1 MEDLGSV
8 KRSVMRDVLSIYIP
22 SFFNMIGMSIV
33 SPILSIYS
41 KSFGVSHAVASLAIS
56 MNAFG
61 RFLADV
67 SVGVAADRWDRHPMM
82 LAGTLII
89 TAMALANANAPN
101 FSWFLVFR
109 FLQGA
114 GSGPTGCSGAKGFY
128 CGTVSVILVGEPAG
142 GCRAVGPRKLHPP
155 RRTAAP

>member
-1 MEDLGSV
+1 MEGSGSV

-41 KSFGVSHAVASLAIS
+41 KSFGVSYAVASLAIS

-67 SVGVAADRWDRHPMM
+67 PVGVAADKWGRRPMM

-101 FSWFLVFR
+101 FS
-109 FLQGA
+109 
-114 GSGPTGCSGAKGFY
+114 
-128 CGTVSVILVGEPAG
+128 
-142 GCRAVGPRKLHPP
+142 
-155 RRTAAP
+155 